1 MWIRNSR
8 VDVELNWIAIVS
20 YTASIAVSL
29 AIWKG
34 LFSALRLL
42 VK

>member
-1 MWIRNSR
+1 MWIRESER
-8 VDVELNWIAIVS
+8 FVHLNWVVILS

-34 LFSALRLL
+34 LFSAVGHL
-42 VK
+42 VR